1 MRIGCEGGGGEELG
15 VGKEKEG
22 KGVKLTRSIR
32 KKRNGGREGWMEG
45 VRVEG
50 SAQDRLERRYQRRGG
65 REVDNLISL
74 FNDAIPMRH
83 TRREEC
89 RVPPTHTAH
98 IQTKPTY
105 PWGRSLEPDLKHRT
119 CKFLFLFAR

>member
-1 MRIGCEGGGGEELG
+1 MVHQHLGREGGRVGQCENGLRGRGGGELG

-50 SAQDRLERRYQRRGG
+50 SAQDRLEIRYQRR
-65 REVDNLISL
+65 
-74 FNDAIPMRH
+74 
-83 TRREEC
+83 
-89 RVPPTHTAH
+89 
-98 IQTKPTY
+98 
-105 PWGRSLEPDLKHRT
+105 
-119 CKFLFLFAR
+119 